1 MNTRV
6 TLTTRAMRE
15 SSGSNS
21 IAPLDWHVSAFDQGR
36 DLPGEE
42 VARFRSKILGH
53 CPNFRDGPLALFMQ
67 QAFELDDVVKAYFY
81 PRVVP
86 DGIVVGANA
95 GPAILVPFEEAH
107 HAASQTWH
115 SALLAR
121 ASLLDRAL
129 AFVAALL
136 YPCGLFLNC
145 HPAWR
150 PPGDGGAISHLRARD
165 LSFMTLSPALQTL
178 RQSRSG
184 LAQAIAIALGHGPV
198 SSTCIGN
205 AGELLS
211 SMVAAVYMANLRV
224 TALWN
229 LQAFTQLDRKGRS

>member
-6 TLTTRAMRE
+6 PITTRAMQGV
-15 SSGSNS
+15 SGSNS
-21 IAPLDWHVSAFDQGR
+21 TVPMASPVSAF
-36 DLPGEE
+36 EE
-42 VARFRSKILGH
+42 GSANSAQDVARLRSKILER
-53 CPNFRDGPLALFMQ
+53 CPKFQDGSLAQFMQ
-67 QAFELDDVVKAYFY
+67 QAFQLDDLVRAYFY
-81 PRVVP
+81 PKVVP
-86 DGIVVGANA
+86 DGIVAGADA
-95 GPAILVPFEEAH
+95 GPAILVPFEQAH
-107 HAASQTWH
+107 YAASQTYH
-115 SALLAR
+115 SALLER
-121 ASLLDRAL
+121 AGGLDRAL

-150 PPGDGGAISHLRARD
+150 PPGAGGEIRHDRARD
-165 LSFMTLSPALQTL
+165 LSFMALSPALQTL

-184 LAQAIAIALGHGPV
+184 IAQAIAIALGHCPQ
-198 SSTCIGN
+198 SSNCIGT

-229 LQAFTQLDRKGRS
+229 LQASNQLDRGTS

>member
-1 MNTRV
+1 MNTHV
-6 TLTTRAMRE
+6 PITTRAMRE
-15 SSGSNS
+15 ASGSNATS
-21 IAPLDWHVSAFDQGR
+21 PLASPVSAFEEGSANSAQ
-36 DLPGEE
+36 E
-42 VARFRSKILGH
+42 VARLRSKILEH
-53 CPNFRDGPLALFMQ
+53 CPKFQDSSLALFMQ
-67 QAFELDDVVKAYFY
+67 QAFELDDMVRAYFY
-81 PRVVP
+81 PKVVP
-86 DGIVVGANA
+86 DGIGAGANA

-115 SALLAR
+115 SALLER
-121 ASLLDRAL
+121 AGKLDRAL

-150 PPGDGGAISHLRARD
+150 PPGAGGEIRHDRARD
-165 LSFMTLSPALQTL
+165 LSFMALSPALQTL

-184 LAQAIAIALGHGPV
+184 IAQAFAIALGHYPH
-198 SSTCIGN
+198 SSNCIGN

-211 SMVAAVYMANLRV
+211 SMVAAVCMANLRV

-229 LQAFTQLDRKGRS
+229 LQDSAQLDRKEMS